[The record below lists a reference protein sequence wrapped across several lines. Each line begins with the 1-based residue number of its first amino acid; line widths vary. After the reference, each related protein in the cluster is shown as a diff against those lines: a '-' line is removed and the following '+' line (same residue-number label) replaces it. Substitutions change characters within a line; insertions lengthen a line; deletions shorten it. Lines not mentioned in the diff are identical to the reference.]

1 MRQPDIIEEEL
12 IEIAALGD
20 EETKLNRII
29 VWCATHPDE
38 VPFAMHAL
46 LGGRIVKPDAK
57 PDAK

>member
-1 MRQPDIIEEEL
+1 MRQPDVIEEEL

-46 LGGRIVKPDAK
+46 LGGRIVKPDTK
-57 PDAK
+57 

>member
-20 EETKLNRII
+20 EETKLDRII

-38 VPFAMHAL
+38 IPFGMHILMGKRVA
-46 LGGRIVKPDAK
+46 KSDAQ
-57 PDAK
+57 